1 MSGTTESDMDAAAAA
16 PVLSQPLH
24 EGSMVQLLLDDDG
37 KLEYGVVH
45 WIGELE
51 GMPEIQA
58 GVEMVSNVLP
68 DSVLSTRV
76 YEKRNLMALVSVA

>member
-1 MSGTTESDMDAAAAA
+1 MSGTTESDMDAAAA

-37 KLEYGVVH
+37 KLEYGVVR

-51 GMPEIQA
+51 GVPEIQA

-76 YEKRNLMALVSVA
+76 YEKRNLMALVA